1 MKLDTLEVERL
12 RSNLQDCKRKELE
25 AQHQLNHL
33 IQNRINEVVGIIVDT
48 LGYTAYDAK
57 GDMLYE
63 FRFRCYCRN
72 CGGEDIEDDYCLLNE
87 LESSAD
93 YGNYTL
99 TAIKPAKWN
108 SLLIG
113 RHDYKRDGIP
123 KEFLYMDDNDIKAQ
137 LGKEMLASKSTQEK
151 RKKTMEAKK
160 QEKEKA
166 KKSALAKL
174 TDYER
179 KLLGIKQ

>member
-1 MKLDTLEVERL
+1 MKLDRLEIERL
-12 RSNLQDCKRKELE
+12 QSNVEDCARRKSV
-25 AQHQLNHL
+25 AKQQLDHA

-48 LGYTAYDAK
+48 LGYIAYNAK
-57 GDMLYE
+57 GDMLFE
-63 FRFRCYCRN
+63 FRVRCYCKN
-72 CGGEDIEDDYCLLNE
+72 CGGEDINDDYCQFSD
-87 LESSAD
+87 LENAAD

-99 TAIKPAKWN
+99 TAIKPSKWD

-113 RHDYKRDGIP
+113 RHDYRRDGIP

-137 LGKEMLASKSTQEK
+137 LGKEILASKSTQEK

-166 KKSALAKL
+166 KKVALAKL
-174 TDYER
+174 TDDER
-179 KLLGIKQ
+179 KLLGIK